1 MGLFNGSTSGNTT
14 NQLAIEFDN
23 YNNNMIDP
31 DDNHVGIDLKSIQS
45 DATANLGEHGIDIKS
60 GRPIRVRIHYDGWKK
75 SLQIY
80 ATYADGVTPYASIL
94 NRTIDLSNTVPRSAY
109 VGFSAATG
117 DAFQNQHILDW
128 NFSSVSLPESS
139 LNRTRLGRALTFI
152 LLVGFIAIGSVLF
165 GLSLWF
171 VRKTLKGR
179 RGAGKT
185 SGGLSGELAMIEYR
199 TAASPYAP
207 RRFSYKILLE
217 ATKNFSDTELLGKG
231 GFGSVYKGTMEGRDG
246 ARALIAVKRI
256 SAGSRQGERE
266 FMSEIST
273 IGRLRHRNLV
283 RLHGWCHERDELLLV
298 YDYMPNGSLDRFIFR
313 QQGDRDQLPLDWV
326 RRHKIICGLASAL
339 QYLHEEW
346 EQRVVHRDVKPSNIM
361 LDRDFNTRLGDFGLA
376 RLIEHDDT
384 SLAVSTKLA
393 GTPGYWAPECGY
405 TGRATSE
412 SDVFSFGVCTL
423 EVASGRRVTER
434 NPQLTDENLMD
445 WIWGLYGQGRVI
457 EAADPRLNGE
467 FDEEQMKRALILGL
481 ACSHPDPALRPSIRQ
496 ALQVLINPNEELML
510 LPSSRPVAIYVVL
523 PPMAPLNSRSISSY
537 SNDVGRAYT
546 SDSTLMRHGR

>member
-1 MGLFNGSTSGNTT
+1 MNCIGRVLYRQPITVWPATFTTTFTFLITNPVGDGLAFIVVPNNNSFLADSVGGFLGLFNGSTSGYTT

-23 YNNNMIDP
+23 YKNNLIDP

-45 DATANLGEHGIDIKS
+45 DSTANLDEHGINLKS
-60 GRPIRVRIHYDGWKK
+60 GRPIRVRIDYDGRKK
-75 SLQIY
+75 NLQIY
-80 ATYADGVTPYASIL
+80 ASYADGLTPYASIL
-94 NRTIDLSNTVPRSAY
+94 NQTIDLSNTVPRSAY

-117 DAFQNQHILDW
+117 TAFQNQHILDW
-128 NFSSVSLPESS
+128 SFSSVSLPESSLNRTSLHESSLNRTSLPESS

-152 LLVGFIAIGSVLF
+152 LLVGSIAIGSVLL
-165 GLSLWF
+165 GLSVWF

-179 RGAGKT
+179 RGAGKI

-199 TAASPYAP
+199 TADSPYAP

-313 QQGDRDQLPLDWV
+313 QQGDRDQQRNQNQPPLDWV

-361 LDRDFNTRLGDFGLA
+361 LDRDFNTLWVTSASLGSLNTTTHLWLSVPSWRGRLAIGRPSA
-376 RLIEHDDT
+376 AT
-384 SLAVSTKLA
+384 LA
-393 GTPGYWAPECGY
+393 GPLQSRMFSVLVSACWRWPAGG
-405 TGRATSE
+405 GLRSE
-412 SDVFSFGVCTL
+412 I
-423 EVASGRRVTER
+423 R
-434 NPQLTDENLMD
+434 N
-445 WIWGLYGQGRVI
+445 
-457 EAADPRLNGE
+457 
-467 FDEEQMKRALILGL
+467 
-481 ACSHPDPALRPSIRQ
+481 
-496 ALQVLINPNEELML
+496 
-510 LPSSRPVAIYVVL
+510 
-523 PPMAPLNSRSISSY
+523 
-537 SNDVGRAYT
+537 
-546 SDSTLMRHGR
+546 